1 MENWNNFVR
10 EQEEDEPESFE
21 SDDGKEMSFSD
32 EEVKDFDDK
41 ESRAEKFIA
50 KTGLKDGMQAV
61 QRLGYGTP
69 QFFDSL
75 MKHFQEIQMIQDR
88 LKEAASDVQKRPK
101 RFPRNT
107 QQLMGALKEALA
119 NTAKLESLIRK
130 ITSAPDKNPFA
141 SANAASAYKGENPG
155 GTGQTAQDALGFG
168 ERGAPELDE
177 QADPIKAKNK
187 ILKKIKDEIAAVEK
201 EIKSL
206 KKPAAK
212 IPTPIGM
219 ASSKIKLKRL
229 QAKLKKLKEKLKK
242 KEADLAGPGGN
253 ADQKK
258 KSKIKEQASSATLR
272 NTKPTFKMEGN
283 MVIATIKHNGKEYI
297 GKAKIRAGN
306 IGMARTSA
314 ATRARRELAK
324 AIAQEPAAK

>member
-1 MENWNNFVR
+1 MENWNNFVN
-10 EQEEDEPESFE
+10 EQEDE
-21 SDDGKEMSFSD
+21 MTFSD
-32 EEVKDFDDK
+32 KEVKDFDDK

-61 QRLGYGTP
+61 QQLGYGTP

-75 MKHFQEIQMIQDR
+75 MEHFQEIQMIQDR

-107 QQLMGALKEALA
+107 QQLLGALKEALA

-130 ITSAPDKNPFA
+130 VTAAPDENPFA
-141 SANAASAYKGENPG
+141 SAQSISAYKGENPG

-168 ERGAPELDE
+168 EKGAPELDE

-206 KKPAAK
+206 KTPAAK

-258 KSKIKEQASSATLR
+258 SKIKEQASDVTLR

-283 MVIATIKHNGKEYI
+283 MVVATIKHKGKEYI